1 MTHTDNHITLKSI
14 NDLLKLDF
22 FVPSFQRG
30 YRWSSTEVKALLD
43 DIYEFILDNEKSDKE
58 VFYCLQPLI
67 VYNENDLYHVI
78 DGQQRLT
85 TIYII
90 LTYLKEVAIL
100 LGKGK
105 YTLKY
110 ETRPESEEYLKN
122 IDVTKSLE
130 NVDYYHIF
138 NAYQAVEE
146 WFQDKDGVLKV
157 KMLTTLTASDEEG
170 KNVKFIWYNI
180 NSKDAIDVFT
190 RINIG
195 KIPLT
200 NAELIKALF
209 LREKNFGSHELSKK
223 IAIASEWDDIERK
236 MSDPKFWYFISNKNH
251 LTTYDNKIEYL
262 LDVISKKNS
271 ESEKL
276 HTFFYFNSKIE
287 YAKSQNV
294 FDIDK
299 LWLEV
304 KDMFQV
310 LDEWYN
316 DHVLYHYIGFL
327 LFNNISIA
335 EIIDWSKE
343 KKKDE
348 FITYVRKKI
357 KAFFNSVNIDELS
370 FDRASDKRPIRR
382 VLLLFNIETLLQSKK
397 SYIKF
402 PFDKFKNENWDIEHI
417 NPQNPFDKIE
427 YYEQWCLDLIE
438 YITGRTFDLNTL
450 LDESFEIQLEEIKSE
465 LNEEDEVILDE
476 ILDILCNQEDIKPK
490 IEILAQKLFNKYKG
504 EEFENGNHISNLTLL
519 DAVTNRA
526 YGNSLF
532 PVKRNT
538 IIKNDREGI
547 FIPICTKNVFLKYYS
562 KKFTDVMYWKKSDA
576 ESYFRNMQETL
587 SYFLTKI

>member
-1 MTHTDNHITLKSI
+1 MTQTDNHITLKSI

-30 YRWSSTEVKALLD
+30 YRWSSAEVKALLD

-67 VYNENDLYHVI
+67 VYNQNDLYHVI

-90 LTYLKEVAIL
+90 LTYLKEVAVL

-110 ETRPESEEYLKN
+110 ETRPESEAYLKN
-122 IDVTKSLE
+122 IDATKSLE
-130 NVDYYHIF
+130 NVDYYHIY

-170 KNVKFIWYNI
+170 KNVKFIWYHI
-180 NSKDAIDVFT
+180 DPKDAIDVFT

-209 LREKNFGSHELSKK
+209 LRDKNFSTHELSKK
-223 IAIASEWDDIERK
+223 IAIASEWDDIERR
-236 MSDPKFWYFISNKNH
+236 MSDPKFWYFISNKDYQI
-251 LTTYDNKIEYL
+251 TYDNKIEYL
-262 LDVISKKNS
+262 LDIISKKNL

-276 HTFFYFNSKIE
+276 HTFFYFNNKIE
-287 YAKSQNV
+287 NAKSLNA

-299 LWLEV
+299 LWLDI

-327 LFNNISIA
+327 LFNNVSIS

-343 KKKDE
+343 KNKDE
-348 FITYVRKKI
+348 FITFVRNKI
-357 KAFFNSVNIDELS
+357 KTLFKNVNIDELS
-370 FDRASDKRPIRR
+370 FDKASDKRHIRR

-402 PFDKFKNENWDIEHI
+402 PFDKFKNESWDIEHI
-417 NPQNPFDKIE
+417 NPQNPFDKVD
-427 YYEQWCLDLIE
+427 YYVQWCLDLIE
-438 YITGRTFDLNTL
+438 YITGRTFDLYTL
-450 LDESFEIQLEEIKSE
+450 RDEAFEIQLEEIKSD
-465 LNEEDEVILDE
+465 LNEEDDVILND
-476 ILDILCNQEDIKPK
+476 ILDILNNHEDIKPK
-490 IEILAQKLFNKYKG
+490 IENLAQRLFNKFKG
-504 EEFENGNHISNLTLL
+504 EEFEDENHISNLTLL
-519 DAVTNRA
+519 DAITNRT

-576 ESYFRNMQETL
+576 ESYFKNMQETL
-587 SYFLTKI
+587 SYFLTTI